1 MSVYEPIKIVK
12 MTNMEVDIKVDKVA
26 NMVADREVDK
36 VADMVAYLRGRH
48 SFNQM
53 FTILTILF
61 FFCVCGNVYYGALG
75 YRWLSRKCKIS
86 FIPHHQLLEEGCLHP
101 DAGRRALRHCPA

>member
-61 FFCVCGNVYYGALG
+61 FFLCVEMFITGLWGTDG
-75 YRWLSRKCKIS
+75 YRENAKFHS
-86 FIPHHQLLEEGCLHP
+86 FHTINFW
-101 DAGRRALRHCPA
+101 RRDVFILMPGGEH